1 MPVNDLMPREKA
13 LNYGISSLTNIEL
26 LALVLKTGYGNRD
39 VFHLANDVIDMAN
52 GFENLLSLT
61 YEELIYIKGIKKAK
75 AMELLAILEIS
86 KRLSKIDMVKQEELK
101 DMSKVIDWLKFT
113 HGFSKKEEFIVLYLN
128 ARNAIIKTEVEFTG
142 NKNSSV
148 VGIDQ
153 ILRKALLLKANSI
166 IVAHNHPSGVVV
178 PSHQDIEV
186 TNTLSRGCKLVGIEL
201 LDHLIISNS
210 DYFSF
215 RQMGLLC

>member
-1 MPVNDLMPREKA
+1 MPAGKLMPREKA
-13 LNYGISSLTNIEL
+13 LNYGICSLTNSEL
-26 LALVLKTGYGNRD
+26 LALIIKTGYDNRD
-39 VFHLANDVIDMAN
+39 VFHLADDVIEMAN
-52 GFENLLSLT
+52 GFENLLSLS
-61 YEELIYIKGIKKAK
+61 YEELTYIKGIKKAK
-75 AMELLAILEIS
+75 AMEILAILEIA

-101 DMSKVIDWLKFT
+101 DMSKVIDWLRFS

-128 ARNAIIKTEVEFTG
+128 ARNAIIKTEVEYTG

-166 IVAHNHPSGVVV
+166 IVAHNHPSGIVV
-178 PSHQDIEV
+178 PSHEDIEV
-186 TNTLSRGCKLVGIEL
+186 TNALSKGARLVGLEL

-215 RQMGLLC
+215 RKMGLLC